1 MFLTGLN
8 FARPQLVACFGLFL
22 TKDLR
27 HRRKSGCRR
36 NKAVLAFSLKASE
49 MWDSLVEEHQW
60 VMEVVVGLVL
70 QQAPLEFSKEL
81 SSRTVWNRCQ
91 EGTSGPRGSSHLHMH
106 SLWSR

>member
-27 HRRKSGCRR
+27 HRRKSGCHR

-49 MWDSLVEEHQW
+49 MWDSLVEEPP
-60 VMEVVVGLVL
+60 VGHGGGCWACFAASFL
-70 QQAPLEFSKEL
+70 
-81 SSRTVWNRCQ
+81 
-91 EGTSGPRGSSHLHMH
+91 GII
-106 SLWSR
+106 